1 MEMVFKQYEREFL
14 IYCDELLKWG
24 RIHNITGY
32 RDKSSIVKNILD
44 SIAPLDF
51 IDDFKIVLDIGSG
64 CGFPAIP
71 LAIVKKDRHFILLE
85 PNNKRV
91 AFLKILTIK
100 LGLNNVVI
108 LKEKIEHINK
118 AHLDSL
124 LKPLGAESSDIDLIT
139 SRAFCKTEALIAI
152 SKHLLNKN
160 GAFLLYKGSGEFNK
174 MDNKVH
180 YLYTK
185 KES

>member
-1 MEMVFKQYEREFL
+1 MKIQQYEGEFL
-14 IYCDELLKWG
+14 TYCDELLKWS

-32 RDKSSIVKNILD
+32 RDKNSIIKNISD

-51 IDDFKIVLDIGSG
+51 IDDFKVALDIGSG

-71 LAIVKKDRHFILLE
+71 LAIVKKDRYFILLE
-85 PNNKRV
+85 PNNKRA
-91 AFLKILTIK
+91 AFLNILAIR
-100 LGLNNVVI
+100 LNLNNIVV
-108 LKEKIEHINK
+108 LKDKIEHINK
-118 AHLDSL
+118 TSLDSTL
-124 LKPLGAESSDIDLIT
+124 NPLGIESSDIDLIT
-139 SRAFCKTEALIAI
+139 SRAFCKTEALITI
-152 SKHLLNKN
+152 SKHLLSEN
-160 GAFLLYKGSGEFNK
+160 GAFLLYKGSSEFNK